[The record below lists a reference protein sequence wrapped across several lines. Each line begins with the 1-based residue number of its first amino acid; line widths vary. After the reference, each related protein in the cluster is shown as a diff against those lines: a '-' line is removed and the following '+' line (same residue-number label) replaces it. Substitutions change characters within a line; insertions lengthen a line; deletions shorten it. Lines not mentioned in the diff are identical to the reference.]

1 MSERKQK
8 HVYRCDLCGIKCK
21 TRSKHEEHLS
31 SYAHAKKA
39 EGDEHWDLKF
49 QSILCPECSIGFL
62 NCKDFREHYNL
73 KHPEKI
79 DLQLNSK
86 LDSNSIVQNIK
97 KELEYVGDMLVICHL
112 CKEEFRE
119 EKDLHIHV
127 KTKHKR
133 GRKRKRLMSDDDDES
148 TTSDFDCKICHK
160 SHGSQKKLK
169 MHFQSYAHAK
179 NAKDDPEEDT
189 REQTINCTRC
199 DEDFSNCK
207 EFR

>member
-1 MSERKQK
+1 MREVIFIKS
-8 HVYRCDLCGIKCK
+8 LCQGIVLFLYKTVNFKTTTESLGKNSCK
-21 TRSKHEEHLS
+21 IPL
-31 SYAHAKKA
+31 
-39 EGDEHWDLKF
+39 W
-49 QSILCPECSIGFL
+49 
-62 NCKDFREHYNL
+62 
-73 KHPEKI
+73 
-79 DLQLNSK
+79 
-86 LDSNSIVQNIK
+86 
-97 KELEYVGDMLVICHL
+97 YVGDMLVICHL

-133 GRKRKRLMSDDDDES
+133 GRKRKRLMSDDDNES

-169 MHFQSYAHAK
+169 LHLQSYAHAK